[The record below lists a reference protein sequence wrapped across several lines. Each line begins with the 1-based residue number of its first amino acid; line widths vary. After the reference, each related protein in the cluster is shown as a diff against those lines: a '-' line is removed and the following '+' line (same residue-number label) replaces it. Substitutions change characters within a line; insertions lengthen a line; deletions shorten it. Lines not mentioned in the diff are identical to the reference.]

1 MIRIDPLANLSE
13 AVAEL
18 KAHLRIEQDEEDN
31 LIGGLLATA
40 IEQGEA
46 FTRQVFLE
54 RRVLDRMPVSSA
66 WQRLHAT
73 PVRSIVQV
81 QAIRFAQPPITLM
94 PDAYA
99 LDIDIMGEG
108 WARTLHPTEARQ
120 IEVEF
125 RAGIATNWV
134 NLPET
139 LRMGVIR
146 LAAHLYAVRDD
157 PTDAGPP
164 AIVAAFW
171 LPWRRLRLS

>member
-1 MIRIDPLANLSE
+1 MIRIDPLASLPE

-31 LIGGLLATA
+31 LLGGLLATA

-46 FTRQVFLE
+46 FTRQMFLE
-54 RRVLDRMPVSSA
+54 RRVVDRMPVSSA
-66 WQRLHAT
+66 WQRLHAS
-73 PVRSIVQV
+73 PVRSILQV
-81 QAIRFAQPPITLM
+81 QAIRFAQPPITLL

-99 LDIDIMGEG
+99 IDIDTMSEG
-108 WARTLHPTEARQ
+108 WVRMAQATDARQ
-120 IEVEF
+120 IDVEF
-125 RAGIATNWV
+125 RAGLAHDWAS
-134 NLPET
+134 LPET

-146 LAAHLYAVRDD
+146 LAAHLYTVRDD